1 MTEMNPRTIPQV
13 VAHAA
18 RRFGGQPAIQDGD
31 TTLSFEELADAGVRA
46 CRAFMASGVAA
57 GDRVA
62 IWSPNAWEWV
72 VAAIGLQSAG
82 AVLVPLNTRLK
93 GVEAGG
99 ILRTSGAKLLCSVD
113 GFLDTDYVGSLA
125 SESLPDLQ
133 ETILLRGE
141 RDGCTSWDD
150 FLGRASEIEIEAA
163 RERASGVSPQD
174 LSDMLFTSGTTGAP
188 KGVMTAHGQNI
199 QVFETWSD
207 GVGLREGDRYLVV
220 MPFFHSFGYKAG
232 WLACLLKGATCLP
245 HPVFDAR
252 VVLERIAKERI
263 TVFPG
268 APALYQSLLALPELV
283 SFDTSS
289 LRLAVTGAAS
299 IPVELVER
307 MRDELGFD
315 SVITAYG
322 LTETCGTVTMC
333 VQGDDP
339 ETIAT
344 TSGRAIPGIEV
355 RCVDAQGQPVPAG
368 EPGEVVVRGYN
379 VMRGYFRDEA
389 ETSKAIDEDGWL
401 HTGDVGILDD
411 KGYLRITDRVK
422 DMFIMGGFNCYPAEI
437 ENLMFRHESIA
448 QVAVIGIPDE
458 RMGEVAMAFIVP
470 VPGARL
476 LPEAIIDWCRDN
488 MANYKVPRRVEVVD
502 ALPMNASGKVTK
514 FVLRE
519 RALEGA

>member
-46 CRAFMASGVAA
+46 SRAFMASGVAA

-82 AVLVPLNTRLK
+82 AALVPLNTRLK

-99 ILRTSGAKLLCSVD
+99 ILRASGAKLLCSVD
-113 GFLDTDYVGSLA
+113 GFLDTDYVGSLVG
-125 SESLPDLQ
+125 ESLPDLQ

-141 RDGCTSWDD
+141 RDGCTSWND
-150 FLGRASEIEIEAA
+150 FLGRSREIEIEAA
-163 RERASGVSPQD
+163 RERAAAVSPED

-252 VVLERIAKERI
+252 VVLERIAHELRH
-263 TVFPG
+263 VVAAARRHGGGVDPGGAGGAHAGRARLRFRHHCLRADRDLRHGDDVRAGRRPRDDRDHLGQGDSGDRGALRRRPG
-268 APALYQSLLALPELV
+268 A
-283 SFDTSS
+283 
-289 LRLAVTGAAS
+289 
-299 IPVELVER
+299 
-307 MRDELGFD
+307 
-315 SVITAYG
+315 
-322 LTETCGTVTMC
+322 
-333 VQGDDP
+333 
-339 ETIAT
+339 
-344 TSGRAIPGIEV
+344 
-355 RCVDAQGQPVPAG
+355 AG
-368 EPGEVVVRGYN
+368 P
-379 VMRGYFRDEA
+379 
-389 ETSKAIDEDGWL
+389 
-401 HTGDVGILDD
+401 
-411 KGYLRITDRVK
+411 
-422 DMFIMGGFNCYPAEI
+422 
-437 ENLMFRHESIA
+437 
-448 QVAVIGIPDE
+448 
-458 RMGEVAMAFIVP
+458 
-470 VPGARL
+470 
-476 LPEAIIDWCRDN
+476 CR
-488 MANYKVPRRVEVVD
+488 
-502 ALPMNASGKVTK
+502 
-514 FVLRE
+514 
-519 RALEGA
+519 